1 LRVTKTLVRL
11 ARLAREITMR
21 HRLRRILGISALP
34 AALSV
39 ALGAATL
46 AAQYTMT
53 VNRDRLINAQSEPQ
67 NWLMMNGDYAS
78 TRYSKLSQINR
89 DNVKNLRMVWA
100 LALGGLQD
108 VGQNGPENEVNPLI
122 DNGRIYTTDGWGTLY
137 KIDVRDPNKGQF
149 LWVTDP
155 GVKHAGNVP
164 RTRGIALWE
173 DLVIANL
180 PDGRV
185 IAVNR
190 DTGEIVWDQKVAA
203 TNEFGSRER
212 FFAAPIA
219 AEGKVI
225 IANGA
230 GDGKTRG
237 WIAALDAR
245 TGKEIWRWYAV
256 PKPGDPGSETW
267 KDTNNAWKTGGGGL
281 WQTGSYDPVTRLTLW
296 GTGNPIPQ
304 YDPQARPGDNLY
316 TNSVVAL
323 NVDTGKLAWYFQYTP
338 NDSWDY
344 DEVGVHMLY
353 DTTIDG
359 QPRKVVGH
367 FARNGFFYS
376 LDRTTGKF
384 IKGAQ
389 YVNDLNWTKGLNP
402 KTGMPLEYD
411 PKLDVQIYNP
421 AARALRGD
429 GTKRTCPTWHGG
441 IAHQPTAYNPIK
453 NIAYGVGIEGCFSTN
468 GAAVA
473 FLSPQGGIDE
483 KKSEK
488 RSFSSDLYYGSV
500 TAFDTIKHKVIAK
513 AVTDIEI
520 RSGATDTAGGVLFTA
535 LQDGWIV
542 AYNDETLEELWRFNV
557 GTALKGAPVTYAIG
571 PKQYL
576 AVQAGGRHLHPVN
589 FDKLQDASYL
599 FVFALN

>member
-1 LRVTKTLVRL
+1 MRHPTLVKPPSPFL
-11 ARLAREITMR
+11 AGLAVAA
-21 HRLRRILGISALP
+21 LGAMALP
-34 AALSV
+34 AAQS
-39 ALGAATL
+39 
-46 AAQYTMT
+46 AQYTMT
-53 VNRDRLINAQSEPQ
+53 VNRDRLVNALNEPQ
-67 NWLMMNGDYAS
+67 NWLMMNGDYGS
-78 TRYSKLSQINR
+78 IRYSKLSQINR
-89 DNVKNLRMVWA
+89 ENVKNLRLVWA
-100 LALGGLQD
+100 LALGGMQD

-122 DNGRIYTTDGWGTLY
+122 DNGYMYTTDGWGTVY
-137 KIDVRDPNKGQF
+137 KIDARNPSKGDF
-149 LWVTDP
+149 VWVTDP
-155 GVKHAGNVP
+155 GVKHQGNAP
-164 RTRGIALWE
+164 QTRGIALWE
-173 DLVIANL
+173 DLVIANI

-185 IAVNR
+185 IAINR
-190 DTGEIVWDQKVAA
+190 DKGEIVWDRMVAA
-203 TNEFGSRER
+203 TNEFGGKEK
-212 FFAAPIA
+212 FKAAPIT

-230 GDGKTRG
+230 GDAKTRG

-245 TGKEIWRWYAV
+245 TGKELWRWYAV
-256 PKPGDPGSETW
+256 PKPGEPGSETW
-267 KDTNNAWKTGGGGL
+267 KDTNNAWKTGGAGL
-281 WQTGSYDPVTRLTLW
+281 WQTGSYDPATRLTIW
-296 GTGNPIPQ
+296 GTGNPVPI

-316 TNSVVAL
+316 TNSAVAI

-353 DTTIDG
+353 DINISG
-359 QPRKVVGH
+359 QSRKVVSH

-376 LDRTTGKF
+376 LDRLTGKF

-389 YVNDLNWTKGLNP
+389 YVNDLNWTKGLNQ

-421 AARALRGD
+421 DARPLRGE
-429 GTKRTCPTWHGG
+429 GVKRTCPTWHGG
-441 IAHQPTAYNPIK
+441 IAHQPTAFNPIK
-453 NIAYGVGIEGCFSTN
+453 NIAYGVGIEGCFSQN

-483 KKSEK
+483 KNSQK
-488 RSFSSDLYYGSV
+488 RTYSSDLYYGSV
-500 TAFDTIKHKVIAK
+500 TAFDAINHKVIAK
-513 AVTDIEI
+513 AVTDIEV
-520 RSGATDTAGGVLFTA
+520 RSGATVTAGGVVFTA

-557 GTALKGAPVTYAIG
+557 GTTLKGAPVTYAIG

-576 AVQAGGRHLHPVN
+576 AVQSGGRHLHPVKY
-589 FDKLQDASYL
+589 DKLENSSYL